1 MQYKI
6 VSSIVVTEIS
16 PTSEVLSVGGDNWK
30 SQAAGTFF
38 SLLDAQSWLE
48 AVDTCASSGGT
59 GLERLY
65 LILLRL

>member
-16 PTSEVLSVGGDNWK
+16 PTSEVLSVGGDNWG

-38 SLLDAQSWLE
+38 SLLDAQS
-48 AVDTCASSGGT
+48 
-59 GLERLY
+59 
-65 LILLRL
+65 